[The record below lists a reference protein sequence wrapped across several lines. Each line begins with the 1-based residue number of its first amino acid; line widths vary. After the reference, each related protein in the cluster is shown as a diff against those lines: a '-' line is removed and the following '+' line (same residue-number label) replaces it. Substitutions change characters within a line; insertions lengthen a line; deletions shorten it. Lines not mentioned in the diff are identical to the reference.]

1 MPRRTSVTSHLDPS
15 KLDFDSTIRRYSE
28 DRRVPV
34 QTLYRWI
41 REGRIHAV
49 RFGPRTLRVST
60 AEIDALM
67 EPVSTRGGD
76 SE

>member
-1 MPRRTSVTSHLDPS
+1 MSRRPSARLPIDPS
-15 KLDFDSTIRRYSE
+15 KLDFDSTIRRISE
-28 DRRVPV
+28 DRRIPV

-60 AEIDALM
+60 AEIDALIQ
-67 EPVSTRGGD
+67 PVPARGD
-76 SE
+76 QR